1 MMLDPSNN
9 PLTLLQKKK
18 LRSNSMSV
26 QMTRCWVTAIL
37 WWVGGAGAEEELC
50 MVVLVCV
57 ISWPRKDDSPDVLLS
72 DALVVRLRIES
83 DAGSWTDWL
92 GILLRRISINFP
104 HVHYCLKATKSEIKP
119 LESSCSMA
127 TLSYIGILFSHST
140 LVPTGV
146 NKSKQNLLE
155 KTIKKSSITYLIPN
169 KRPSSLYFD
178 TMG

>member
-1 MMLDPSNN
+1 MRFLANANFSRSQKSHQAR
-9 PLTLLQKKK
+9 TLC
-18 LRSNSMSV
+18 
-26 QMTRCWVTAIL
+26 TYI
-37 WWVGGAGAEEELC
+37 
-50 MVVLVCV
+50 
-57 ISWPRKDDSPDVLLS
+57 IP
-72 DALVVRLRIES
+72 
-83 DAGSWTDWL
+83 WTSL
-92 GILLRRISINFP
+92 YRRILLRRISINFP

-169 KRPSSLYFD
+169 KRPSSLYLTQWVKIIYKTQIVFYMIFMKYRSRALKSRTQLFEASLLHRNLTLR
-178 TMG
+178 TMTFGEKVLTLALK